1 MRPAD
6 FDYVR
11 NFVRAQAAIVLE
23 PGKEYLVE
31 SRLLVLARKEN
42 VKTIDELV
50 QQLRT
55 NPRDEL
61 HRRVIDAMTTNETS
75 FFRDIH
81 PFEALKTQILPQL
94 IEKRKGERALN
105 FWCGAAST
113 GQECCSVLMTLADA
127 FPEIFSWNFNF
138 IATDLSLDV
147 LEQARSGRYSQLE
160 VNRGLPAPLLL
171 KHFTQDGD
179 RWIFSEQL
187 RKKIIF
193 KELNLAGDWPFMPQM
208 DIVFLRNV
216 LIYFDADV
224 KKKILG
230 KVRKLLRP
238 GGFLFLGGAETTL
251 NLDDKFERVM
261 FGRATAYQVVP

>member
-1 MRPAD
+1 MRPVD

-42 VKTIDELV
+42 FKGIDELV
-50 QQLRT
+50 EKLRA

-81 PFEALKTQILPQL
+81 PFDALKTHILPQL
-94 IEKRKGERALN
+94 IEKRKAERALN

-113 GQECCSVLMTLADA
+113 GQECCSVLMTLAEH
-127 FPEIFSWNFNF
+127 FPEVFNWNFNF
-138 IATDLSLDV
+138 IATDLSLEV
-147 LEQARSGRYSQLE
+147 LEQSRSGRYSQLE
-160 VNRGLPAPLLL
+160 VNRGLPAPLLA
-171 KHFTQDGD
+171 KYFTRDGE

-193 KELNLAGDWPFMPQM
+193 KELNLVADWPFMPQM

-251 NLDDKFERVM
+251 NLDDNFQRVI
-261 FGRATAYQVVP
+261 FGRATAYQLAC

>member
-42 VKTIDELV
+42 FKSIDELV

-75 FFRDIH
+75 FFRDVH
-81 PFEALKTQILPQL
+81 PFEALKTQIMPQL
-94 IEKRKGERALN
+94 IEKRKAERALN

-113 GQECCSVLMTLADA
+113 GQECASVLMTLADA

-138 IATDLSLDV
+138 IATDLSLEV
-147 LEQARSGRYSQLE
+147 LEQAKAGRYSQLE

-171 KHFTQDGD
+171 KHFVRDGE

-193 KELNLAGDWPFMPQM
+193 KELNLAADWPFMPQM

-251 NLDDKFERVM
+251 NLDDKFERVVL
-261 FGRATAYQVVP
+261 GRATAYQVIP